1 MREKGKAMMGR
12 GEASGE
18 KRVLTAA
25 KTAISNPLIEDPSIK
40 RASGLLISITGG
52 RDLTLFEVEEAATC
66 VREEADQDAN
76 IIVGATFDDSLE
88 GIVRVSVVAT
98 GIDNTGVARPLQQ
111 QEGALA
117 NFAEKLR
124 QDSRR
129 FADRTQ
135 QAMPITPSLLG
146 LAQAR
151 ATS

>member
-1 MREKGKAMMGR
+1 VRC
-12 GEASGE
+12 SCH
-18 KRVLTAA
+18 
-25 KTAISNPLIEDPSIK
+25 SCP
-40 RASGLLISITGG
+40 ITGG

-88 GIVRVSVVAT
+88 GIVHVSVVAT

-117 NFAEKLR
+117 NFTEKLR

-146 LAQAR
+146 LA
-151 ATS
+151 